1 MKKRK
6 CKERYSRDYR
16 DEDILNIIKN
26 KHSILVSL
34 NERYKD
40 YYAENIQPRRGI
52 SLIKYKYPINIRS
65 K

>member
-6 CKERYSRDYR
+6 YRERYSKDHK
-16 DEDILNIIKN
+16 DEDVLNIIKN

-40 YYAENIQPRRGI
+40 YYAENIKPRRGI
-52 SLIKYKYPINIRS
+52 ALIKYEYPLNNKS

>member
-6 CKERYSRDYR
+6 YRERCSKDHK
-16 DEDILNIIKN
+16 DEDVLNIIKN

-52 SLIKYKYPINIRS
+52 PLIKYKYLINIRRR
-65 K
+65 

>member
-1 MKKRK
+1 MEKRRY
-6 CKERYSRDYR
+6 KERYSKDHK
-16 DEDILNIIKN
+16 DEDVLNIIKN

>member
-6 CKERYSRDYR
+6 CKERYSGDYR
-16 DEDILNIIKN
+16 DEDILNIIKDR
-26 KHSILVSL
+26 HSILVSL

-40 YYAENIQPRRGI
+40 YYAENIQPRRGM
-52 SLIKYKYPINIRS
+52 SLIKYKYPVNTGN

>member
-6 CKERYSRDYR
+6 CRERYSKDHK
-16 DEDILNIIKN
+16 DEDVLNIIKN

-40 YYAENIQPRRGI
+40 YYAENIKPRRGI
-52 SLIKYKYPINIRS
+52 SLIKYEYPLNNKS